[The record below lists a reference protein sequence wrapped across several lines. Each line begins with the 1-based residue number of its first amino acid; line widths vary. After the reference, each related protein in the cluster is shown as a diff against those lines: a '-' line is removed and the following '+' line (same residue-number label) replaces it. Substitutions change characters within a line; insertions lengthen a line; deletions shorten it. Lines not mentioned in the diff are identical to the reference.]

1 MARSIQ
7 CWRMHVGGLAGIIV
21 ASMLVSCVSTTGT
34 KTSGTAKELETI
46 RRAGIIV
53 ESRHPLS
60 VRLARDGRTDTGLA
74 LFGLVGAAVEAGY
87 KSSNDSGR
95 AENFVGVLG
104 VFDPAQETAVALR
117 EKFEAAKMIP
127 EVEIVKID
135 DGRLSRGQEF
145 HALFKENIEEWGLR
159 LCGGEDRVRVA
170 LDVHMRLIA
179 LPNESVIWERDEFF
193 MDGAC
198 RPISEFQ
205 ADRELLRT
213 SLKSAIET
221 LAGKTVNEIMFP

>member
-1 MARSIQ
+1 MYIR
-7 CWRMHVGGLAGIIV
+7 GLAGLIIG
-21 ASMLVSCVSTTGT
+21 SILVSCVSTTGT
-34 KTSGTAKELETI
+34 KKSGTANELGKI

-53 ESRHPLS
+53 ESTRPLS

-87 KSSNDSGR
+87 NSSKDTGR
-95 AENFVGVLG
+95 AENVLGALG
-104 VFDPAQETAVALR
+104 VFDPAQESAVALR
-117 EKFEAAKMIP
+117 ENFEAAKMIP
-127 EVEIVKID
+127 EVAIVKMD
-135 DGRLSRGQEF
+135 DGHLSRGQGF
-145 HALFKENIEEWGLR
+145 DALFKENIEEWGLR

-198 RPISEFQ
+198 RPIGEFQ